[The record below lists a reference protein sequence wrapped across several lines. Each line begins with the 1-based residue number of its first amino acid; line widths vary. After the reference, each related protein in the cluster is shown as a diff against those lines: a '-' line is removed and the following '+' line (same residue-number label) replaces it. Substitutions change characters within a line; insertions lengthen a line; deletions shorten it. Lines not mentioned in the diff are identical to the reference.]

1 VVDGPVVVVR
11 GESLQEVP
19 PEIARFG
26 VTVAARD
33 RDRKTTLAQLAARAE
48 AARAL
53 IDEYGDAIERRET
66 GALHVWPDYKKP
78 GVKVVAYQGTVT
90 TTVTLVDFTVLGE
103 LMLRLADNDQ
113 TTVGGPWWEV
123 RPDSPVHRD
132 ARRAAISS
140 AIVRAREYAEA
151 VGARVIGL
159 LEINDVGTGPQPIM
173 AMAAS
178 FRGQGGEEAGPQLDL
193 DPQVQT
199 VHASVEARF
208 AISEPT
214 ALGEPSG

>member
-1 VVDGPVVVVR
+1 MTDGPVVLVR

-26 VTVAARD
+26 VTVMARERD
-33 RDRKTTLAQLAARAE
+33 RQTTLARLTERAAAV
-48 AARAL
+48 RAL
-53 IDEYGDAIERRET
+53 IDGYGDVIERRET
-66 GALHVWPDYKKP
+66 GALNVWPDYKKP
-78 GVKVVAYQGTVT
+78 GMKVVAYQGTVS
-90 TTVTLVDFTVLGE
+90 TTVTVVDFTLVGE
-103 LMLRLADNDQ
+103 LMLRLADHDQ
-113 TTVGGPWWEV
+113 TTVAGPWWQI
-123 RPDSPVHRD
+123 RPDSPVHRE
-132 ARRAAISS
+132 ARRAAISA
-140 AIVRAREYAEA
+140 AIARAREYAEA
-151 VGARVIGL
+151 VGARVTGL

-178 FRGQGGEEAGPQLDL
+178 FRGRGGEEAGPQLDL

-214 ALGEPSG
+214 VLAEPAG

>member
-1 VVDGPVVVVR
+1 VVDGPLVVVR
-11 GESLQEVP
+11 GESLREVP

-33 RDRKTTLAQLAARAE
+33 RDRKTTLARLAERAE
-48 AARAL
+48 AVRAV
-53 IDEYGDAIERRET
+53 IDGYGDAVERRET

-90 TTVTLVDFTVLGE
+90 TTVTVVDFTVLGE
-103 LMLRLADNDQ
+103 LMLRLADRDE

-123 RPDSPVHRD
+123 RPDSPVHRE
-132 ARRAAISS
+132 ARRDAIS
-140 AIVRAREYAEA
+140 AAVDRAREYAEA
-151 VGARVIGL
+151 VGARVTGL
-159 LEINDVGTGPQPIM
+159 LEINDVGTGPQPMM
-173 AMAAS
+173 ARAVQLSGSAGAEAA
-178 FRGQGGEEAGPQLDL
+178 PQLDL

-208 AISEPT
+208 SISEPT
-214 ALGEPSG
+214 IFGQSTA